1 MTERPPRLYQLI
13 QNENWLRTFCT
24 YKQER
29 AILHWA
35 ENHRD
40 QQPVKIEIE
49 EGDENQSFI
58 TLHIEGGSKIT
69 F

>member
-1 MTERPPRLYQLI
+1 MIKRPPHLYQLI
-13 QNENWLRTFCT
+13 QDKEWLRSFCT

-35 ENHRD
+35 ERHRE
-40 QQPVKIEIE
+40 QWPVKIEIE
-49 EGDENQSFI
+49 KGDEAQSFI
-58 TLHIEGGSKIT
+58 TLHFEGGSKIT